1 MVDYDYPGSIFTREG
16 QIKFLII
23 FGIGLV
29 IILAVFLSMGSP
41 TSSTTDADLSVS
53 AHVNSV
59 GDHLI
64 VTTRAINNG
73 NTSVSKAIAVYVV
86 DGTGIKHFVD
96 IVQADLGPGE
106 TGTARSSIKK
116 DEAGPP
122 PHSVITD

>member
-1 MVDYDYPGSIFTREG
+1 MVDYDYPGSIFTKEG

-29 IILAVFLSMGSP
+29 IILAVFLSMRSP
-41 TSSTTDADLSVS
+41 TSSTDADLSVS

-59 GDHLI
+59 GDYLI
-64 VTTRAINNG
+64 ITTRATNNG
-73 NTSVSKAIAVYVV
+73 NTSVSEAIAVYVV
-86 DGTGIKHFVD
+86 DSTGIKHFVD

-106 TGTARSSIKK
+106 TGTTRSSIKK

-122 PHSVITD
+122 PHSVITE